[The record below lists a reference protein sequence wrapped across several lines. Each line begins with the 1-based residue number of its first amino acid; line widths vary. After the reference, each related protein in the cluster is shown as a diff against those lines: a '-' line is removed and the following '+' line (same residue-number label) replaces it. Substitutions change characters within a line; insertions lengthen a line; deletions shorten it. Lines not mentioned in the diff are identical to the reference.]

1 MLSGMNYRELVRDI
15 PNFPQPGILF
25 RDITPVV
32 GNPEAFKALVND
44 MASPWRNERIDA
56 VVAIE
61 ARGYILGAPIAY
73 QLSAAFVPVRK
84 KGKLPWETISS
95 SYELEY
101 GMDTLEMHQDGV
113 RAGQRV
119 LIVDDLLA
127 TGGTLKAGAQL
138 VEQLKAQVV
147 GMSVFIELAG
157 LKGRAKLPGRTI
169 HALVTY

>member
-1 MLSGMNYRELVRDI
+1 MNYRELVRDI